1 MIHQEI
7 QPGALYTRRAFLP
20 FGKEKGSQHYQEQ
33 FCILCPTL
41 PPSPASLSGLI
52 SPRIKGAAVLCT
64 LVLSPTEANKPPP
77 RWRTSGHSGGSTWCH
92 RRGGGESF
100 WGPRAV
106 MPSHL
111 NQQPKGGHAFSV
123 THVLIAQL
131 RGWKKGCCTPLS
143 LRKIE
148 HSLKFSQDFADHQ
161 QLAAYQ
167 SAWLG
172 LLWHFNSAVI

>member
-7 QPGALYTRRAFLP
+7 EPGALYTRRVFLP
-20 FGKEKGSQHYQEQ
+20 FGKEKGSQHYQEL
-33 FCILCPTL
+33 FCILCPTF
-41 PPSPASLSGLI
+41 PPSLSGLI
-52 SPRIKGAAVLCT
+52 SPWIKRAAVLCT

-77 RWRTSGHSGGSTWCH
+77 CWRTSGPSGGSTWCH

-123 THVLIAQL
+123 IHVLIAQL
-131 RGWKKGCCTPLS
+131 RSWKKGCFTPFS
-143 LRKIE
+143 LREIE
-148 HSLKFSQDFADHQ
+148 YSPKFSQDFADHQ

-167 SAWLG
+167 SAGLG